1 MTILGIDYGSKRV
14 GFAISDPS
22 LTMALTLRVVDVRSD
37 DDALQQAAAIS
48 REVEADK
55 VVVGL
60 PLNMNGTRGPMAEK
74 VEAFAERLRGL
85 VAVPVEMEDERLST
99 STVEH
104 SLIEADVS
112 RSRRKHLRDKL
123 AAQVILQGHL
133 DGLAAKRDDSD
144 ADD

>member
-22 LTMALTLRVVDVRSD
+22 LTMALTLRVVEVRGEE
-37 DDALQQAAAIS
+37 DALKQAAAIS
-48 REVEADK
+48 REVEADT

-74 VEAFAERLRGL
+74 MEAFAQRLRAL
-85 VAVPVEMEDERLST
+85 VTVPVEMEDERLST
-99 STVEH
+99 SAAEH
-104 SLIEADVS
+104 ALIEADVS

-123 AAQVILQGHL
+123 AAQVILQGYL
-133 DGLAAKRDDSD
+133 DGLQAKKDDSD
-144 ADD
+144 GND